1 MLRTG
6 IFATRFMYIPA
17 PWLRSSVPVVVH
29 PRLVF
34 PFDPFC
40 GEAERCVSIRNII
53 MTSSALRHAATAL
66 RPLAIAAGV
75 AAAFTPASHAQTSTQ
90 SLEPV
95 IVTAARTAQKAG
107 DVIADH
113 VVITAEDIAQSG
125 QTSLIDLLQTQRSV
139 EITRNGGA
147 GNSASVALRGGTNKQ
162 TLLLIDGVR
171 SFSSTSGE
179 PTWSAIPLSQI
190 DHIEIV
196 LGPMAVLYG
205 ADAVGG
211 VIQIFTKKGDGK
223 PHPTFSAGAGSYG
236 EEVLTAGI
244 YGSTQGDHALRYA
257 FNASREEARGFS
269 STNKLVGKSFDPDD
283 DGYSKRSASGS
294 LSMELAKGQEIG
306 ASFLSSR
313 NDGEYDTSLAK
324 DYNPHLI
331 SEVDV
336 YSVYTRNRITDNWTS
351 LFQVSRSED
360 KGRTYT
366 SPKASVIE
374 SQQDRYTWQNDIRFG
389 TDLLQI
395 IAEHLRE
402 EAETKDIDKNRDTD
416 SLAVAYQ
423 MKRGNHLGSAA
434 VRYDDNSAYGSRVT
448 GSLGYGYHLT
458 PAWRVNGS
466 VGTSFRAPT
475 FNELY
480 YPKSGNPDAKPEK
493 GKNAE
498 IGAYYDNGTSDFSI
512 VYYRNR
518 LTDLLDYAPCAAS
531 SSGCATNIE
540 EALLKGISLAAG
552 TKLGNFALRGNL
564 DFQEPRNKTNDTLI
578 ARRAQTHGSISL
590 DYEQGLWSLG
600 GDLLF
605 SGHRYNDDDNLRRL
619 GGYTLLNLH
628 ATYDL
633 TDNWQLFGRWN
644 NVTNK
649 DYTLAYGYE
658 TPGSNV
664 FVGVRYGFQ

>member
-1 MLRTG
+1 
-6 IFATRFMYIPA
+6 
-17 PWLRSSVPVVVH
+17 
-29 PRLVF
+29 
-34 PFDPFC
+34 
-40 GEAERCVSIRNII
+40 

-66 RPLAIAAGV
+66 RPLAIAAGI

-113 VVITAEDIAQSG
+113 VVITSEDIAQSG

-147 GNSASVALRGGTNKQ
+147 GNSATVAIRGGTSKQ

-236 EEVLTAGI
+236 EEVLTAGV
-244 YGSTQGDHALRYA
+244 YGSTQGDHVLRYA
-257 FNASREEARGFS
+257 FNASREESRGFS

-324 DYNPHLI
+324 NYNPHLI

-351 LFQVSRSED
+351 LFQVSRNED
-360 KGRTYT
+360 KSRTYT

-374 SQQDRYTWQNDIRFG
+374 SQQDRYTWQNDIALG

-395 IAEHLRE
+395 VAEHLHE
-402 EAETKDIDKNRDTD
+402 EAALSADENQDRDTD

-423 MKRGNHLGSAA
+423 MKRGNHIGSAGI
-434 VRYDDNSAYGSRVT
+434 RYDDNSIYGSQVT

-458 PAWRVNGS
+458 QAWRVNGS

-475 FNELY
+475 FNDLY
-480 YPKSGNPDAKPEK
+480 YPGYGNLDAKPEK

-498 IGAYYDNGTSDFSI
+498 IGIYYDDGRTDFSA
-512 VYYRNR
+512 VYYRNH
-518 LTDLLDYAPCAAS
+518 LTDMLVTVKPCPITGAGNCYYNVEDAVL
-531 SSGCATNIE
+531 SG
-540 EALLKGISLAAG
+540 LSLAAG
-552 TKLGNFALRGNL
+552 TRFGNFALHGTL
-564 DFQEPRNKTNDTLI
+564 DLQDPRNETNDTLL
-578 ARRAQTHGSISL
+578 ARRARSHGSISL
-590 DYEQGLWSLG
+590 DYASGAWTVGS
-600 GDLLF
+600 DVFF
-605 SGHRYNDDDNLRRL
+605 SGYRYDDDKNTEKKRL